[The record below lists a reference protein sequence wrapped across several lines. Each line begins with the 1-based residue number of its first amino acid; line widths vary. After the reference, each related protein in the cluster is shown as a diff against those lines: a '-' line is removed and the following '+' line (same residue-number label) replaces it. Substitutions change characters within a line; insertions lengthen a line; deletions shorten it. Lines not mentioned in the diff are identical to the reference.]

1 MMDVGIMVD
10 LMEKNIR
17 FLVSLVHSL
26 ALADKDNH
34 FGVIAS
40 SGDILVRFNDIAGS
54 EDKEALLRNVQNAS
68 KNATYSAD
76 YKLSLKRVEELF
88 TTANGDRET
97 EPNILLLAMDKI
109 KDLDVNLVDEMINNL
124 AVTL

>member
-1 MMDVGIMVD
+1 MVD

-34 FGVIAS
+34 FGVIAA

-54 EDKEALLRNVQNAS
+54 EDKAALLRNVQNAS

-76 YKLSLKRVEELF
+76 YKLSLKRMEELF

-109 KDLDVNLVDEMINNL
+109 KDLDVNLADEMINNL